1 MRLAS
6 VSVDLDSIG
15 HYCGIHGLDPQAAP
29 EGARRL
35 VYREGIPRFLE
46 LFAELGLRATF
57 FAVGADLE
65 DDARVRGALDQ
76 AAREGHEIGNHSG
89 AHDYALTRKSAA
101 FIATDLERGERAI
114 EGAVGRRPV
123 GFRAP
128 GYTLSAPLL
137 EALVARA
144 YHYDSSAFPAAPYYL
159 AKAAVLTALRVT
171 GRRSRAILDRPRVL
185 LAPLAPYRPDREE
198 PYRRGSLPLMELPI
212 AVLPGSRLPF
222 IGTALVSL
230 PERVSAA
237 LYRQARWRRH
247 LNLELH
253 GIDLL
258 DAGDVAFEPLARVQR
273 DLRVPWALKRARLA
287 AMLRRIGADFEWGTL
302 EIAAERFAAR

>member
-6 VSVDLDSIG
+6 VSVDLDSIA
-15 HYCGIHGLDPQAAP
+15 HYCRIHGLDPQAP
-29 EGARRL
+29 SERARRL
-35 VYREGIPRFLE
+35 VYGEGIGRFLA
-46 LFAELGLRATF
+46 LFSELGLRATF

-65 DDARVRGALDQ
+65 GDAGACAAIDR

-114 EGAVGRRPV
+114 EAAARKRPV

-128 GYTLSAPLL
+128 GYTLSGPLL
-137 EALVARA
+137 EALAARD
-144 YHYDSSAFPAAPYYL
+144 YRYDSSAFPAAPYYL
-159 AKAAVLTALRVT
+159 AKAAVLTALRVV
-171 GRRSRAILDRPRVL
+171 GRPSLAILDRPRVL
-185 LAPLAPYRPDREE
+185 LAPLEPYRPDREE

-212 AVLPGSRLPF
+212 AVLPRSRLPF
-222 IGTALVSL
+222 IGTVLVGL
-230 PERVSAA
+230 PERASAL
-237 LYRQARWRRH
+237 LYRQVRRRPH

-258 DAGDVAFEPLARVQR
+258 DSADVDFEPLARVQR
-273 DLRVPWALKRARLA
+273 ELRVPWSLKRERLA

-302 EIAAERFAAR
+302 EVAAERFASL